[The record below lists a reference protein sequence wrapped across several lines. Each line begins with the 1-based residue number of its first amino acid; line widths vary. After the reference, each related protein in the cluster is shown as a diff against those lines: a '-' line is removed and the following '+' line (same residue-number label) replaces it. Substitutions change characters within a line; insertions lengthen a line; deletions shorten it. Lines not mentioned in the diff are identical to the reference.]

1 MKRTQLLVAMV
12 VVLAAVLAVAVWDE
26 RREARAALDD
36 FAAEQTAVAGS
47 AAIILTD
54 HLRAPE
60 CADVESPCLLA
71 ALQAIRGST
80 EHPGAARVL
89 VQVPGQPT
97 LLDTDGR
104 PVVAPAL
111 EAALATG
118 RPWAQLA
125 RPEAAALGLPR
136 RTALAGLAQAM
147 DAEQRPW
154 AVAVLA
160 TAERVRDR
168 ESRALWRL
176 VMGTAVAALLVG
188 CFGGLALRE
197 QRRELELRQV
207 LAVGEAVRARDRRL
221 VEADKLATLGALAT
235 GVAHEVSTPLG
246 IIVGRAEQ
254 LIPRMEAHSRSHRA
268 AVAILEQAHRISR
281 IVRAFLTLARGGTPA
296 LSEVEP
302 AALARAAL
310 ELVEHRF
317 TQADVV
323 LQSRV
328 DAHLPSVVCDAALFE
343 QVLVNLLLNACDA
356 CASGGTVELQVEQ
369 AGSRVAFVV
378 EDDGTGIAPEVAE
391 RCLEPLFTTKPA
403 GKGTGL
409 GLTIASE
416 IVKHHQGTLSFE
428 ARNASRPGVQGTRV
442 RVEIPAV
449 SGERSDAVG

>member
-1 MKRTQLLVAMV
+1 V

-36 FAAEQTAVAGS
+36 FAAEQTAVARS
-47 AAIILTD
+47 AAFALTD
-54 HLRAPE
+54 HIRSPE
-60 CADVESPCLLA
+60 CGDVGSPCLLA

-80 EHPGAARVL
+80 EQPGAVRVL
-89 VQVPGQPT
+89 VRVPNQPT
-97 LLDTDGR
+97 LLDTDGK
-104 PVVAPAL
+104 PVVAPPL
-111 EAALATG
+111 ETALAAG
-118 RPWAQLA
+118 RPWVQLV
-125 RPEAAALGLPR
+125 RHEAAELGLPR
-136 RTALAGLAQAM
+136 RMALAGLARALDPQ
-147 DAEQRPW
+147 QRPW
-154 AVAVLA
+154 AVAVVA

-176 VMGTAVAALLVG
+176 VLGTAVAALLVG

-207 LAVGEAVRARDRRL
+207 LAVGDAVRARDRRL

-254 LIPRMEAHSRSHRA
+254 LISRMEPDSRSHRA
-268 AVAILEQAHRISR
+268 AMVILEQAQRISR
-281 IVRAFLTLARGGTPA
+281 IVRAFLTLARGEMPP
-296 LSEVEP
+296 LSEVAP
-302 AALARAAL
+302 SALARAAL
-310 ELVEHRF
+310 DLVEHRF

-323 LQSRV
+323 LLSRV
-328 DAHLPSVVCDAALFE
+328 DPTLPSVVCDAALFE

-356 CASGGTVELQVEQ
+356 CAPGGTVELQVEQ
-369 AGSRVAFVV
+369 TGGRVAFVV
-378 EDDGTGIAPEVAE
+378 QDDGTGIAPEVAE
-391 RCLEPLFTTKPA
+391 RCLEPLFTTKAP

-416 IVKHHQGTLSFE
+416 IVKHHHGTLSFE
-428 ARNASRPGVQGTRV
+428 PRTGVAGTHGTRV

-449 SGERSDAVG
+449 SGERRDAAV